1 MKGVVLQ
8 RFLRLWYSRLSNGL
22 SGSRWAPFPHFFS
35 LCFSFCCSS
44 THYSPSYSERGRSQS
59 VVAFPSPRKLRQIT
73 LDIVVL
79 LYMLEQEPMT
89 RSLHT
94 NCTLESTLSRIFL
107 FLELRYVG
115 GGGGSLISREN
126 TLTLAK
132 SCHYWN
138 TFVRPAC
145 DVNNR
150 GPQHSYD
157 WLLCKHPRK
166 TPWELLLKIRRYG
179 TGLTP
184 RVSMEDGSSG

>member
-8 RFLRLWYSRLSNGL
+8 RFLRLWYFRLSNGL
-22 SGSRWAPFPHFFS
+22 SGSRWAPFLHFFS

-94 NCTLESTLSRIFL
+94 NCTLESALSRIFL

-115 GGGGSLISREN
+115 GLFN
-126 TLTLAK
+126 
-132 SCHYWN
+132 
-138 TFVRPAC
+138 F
-145 DVNNR
+145 
-150 GPQHSYD
+150 
-157 WLLCKHPRK
+157 PRK
-166 TPWELLLKIRRYG
+166 HTDARSVLPLLKYFCKACVWRKQ
-179 TGLTP
+179 
-184 RVSMEDGSSG
+184 

>member
-1 MKGVVLQ
+1 MNPI
-8 RFLRLWYSRLSNGL
+8 S
-22 SGSRWAPFPHFFS
+22 PFFS

-44 THYSPSYSERGRSQS
+44 THYSPSYSKRGRSQS
-59 VVAFPSPRKLRQIT
+59 VVAFLSPRKLRQIT

-79 LYMLEQEPMT
+79 LYILMQKPMT

-94 NCTLESTLSRIFL
+94 NCTLESTLARIFL

-115 GGGGSLISREN
+115 GGGGEGGYLISREN
-126 TLTLAK
+126 TPTLAR

-145 DVNNR
+145 DGKNR

-166 TPWELLLKIRRYG
+166 TPWELLLKIRRYR